1 MYSTKPNFWCIIV
14 KKLPNR
20 SDTVMKIA
28 IITGASS
35 GLGYEYV
42 KAVVERYP
50 DLDEYWLIARRRER
64 LEAIAEEYKDKKI
77 VPVCLDL
84 TKDESFAEFDA
95 LLKEKNPDIRLLIN
109 NAGFGKLGR
118 LADMPYGDQ
127 IRMVDLNN
135 KALTGIT
142 NISLPYMKKGSY
154 VLNVCSIASFA
165 PNPRM
170 TVYCSTKAY
179 VLSFSRSLR
188 FELKERGINVIAVC
202 PGPMRTEFLANAGIE
217 KGSSKTFDT
226 LPYCDPVKVARAS
239 LVKAD
244 AGHGVYTPKAFFKF
258 YRLLAKLL
266 PHEIVMHMSQT

>member
-1 MYSTKPNFWCIIV
+1 
-14 KKLPNR
+14 
-20 SDTVMKIA
+20 MKIA
-28 IITGASS
+28 VITGASA

-42 KAVVERYP
+42 KAVIARYP
-50 DLDEYWLIARRRER
+50 ELDEYWLIARRTER
-64 LEAIAEEYKDKKI
+64 LEAIAAEYPTKRI
-77 VPVCLDL
+77 VPVSLDL
-84 TKDESFAEFDA
+84 TKDESFAEYEA
-95 LLKEKNPDIRLLIN
+95 LLRAKAPDIRLLIN
-109 NAGFGKLGR
+109 NAGFGKLGK

-142 NISLPYMKKGSY
+142 NISLPYMNKGSY

-188 FELKERGINVIAVC
+188 FELKDRGINVIAVC
-202 PGPMRTEFLANAGIE
+202 PGPMNTEFLANAGIE

-226 LPYCDPVKVARAS
+226 LPYCDPEKVARVS

-244 AGHGVYTPKAFFKF
+244 AGKGIYTPRAFFKF
-258 YRLLAKLL
+258 YRVLAKIL
-266 PHEIVMHMSQT
+266 PHELVMYMSQT

>member
-1 MYSTKPNFWCIIV
+1 
-14 KKLPNR
+14 
-20 SDTVMKIA
+20 MKVA

-42 KAVVERYP
+42 KAVIERYP
-50 DLDEYWLIARRRER
+50 DINEYWLIARRAER
-64 LEAIAEEYKDKKI
+64 LQAIAAEYSDKKI
-77 VPVCLDL
+77 VPICLDL
-84 TKDESFAEFDA
+84 TKDGSFAEFEA
-95 LLKEKNPDIRLLIN
+95 LLKEKEPEVRLLIN

-135 KALTGIT
+135 RALTGIT

-154 VLNVCSIASFA
+154 VLNVCSIAAFA

-188 FELKERGINVIAVC
+188 FELKDRGINVMAVC
-202 PGPMRTEFLANAGIE
+202 PGPMHTEFLANAGIE

-226 LPYCDPVKVARAS
+226 LPYCDPVKVARVS

-244 AGHGVYTPKAFFKF
+244 CGRAVYTPRLFYKF
-258 YRLLAKLL
+258 YRGLAKLL
-266 PHEIVMHMSQT
+266 PHEIGRAHV